1 MRKQAQ
7 PGLQYLQRS
16 NIGGVGNHLTNICLQ
31 VVFGKKSDLIV
42 LLGKSIAHVKRCRL
56 TARLFNSHLMRKT
69 LTFSKDLTIHRAA
82 VTWQGSY
89 YNLIRPHQS
98 LRFPAEDDTRQRWQ
112 K

>member
-82 VTWQGSY
+82 VTWQGS
-89 YNLIRPHQS
+89 
-98 LRFPAEDDTRQRWQ
+98 D
-112 K
+112 